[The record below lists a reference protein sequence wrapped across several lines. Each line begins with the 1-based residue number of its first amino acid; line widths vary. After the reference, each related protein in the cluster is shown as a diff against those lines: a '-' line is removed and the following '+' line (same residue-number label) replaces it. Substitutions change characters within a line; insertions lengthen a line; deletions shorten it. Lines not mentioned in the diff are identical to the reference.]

1 MPTSTSDKNIAKLV
15 DTVQNLQS
23 EVKTLKNR
31 INTLVDELHVTKSSI
46 TTFKKN
52 VAEDVTYLTERID
65 GGR

>member
-15 DTVQNLQS
+15 DTVLDLQS

-31 INTLVDELHVTKSSI
+31 INTLVDQLHVTNSNVS
-46 TTFKKN
+46 TFKKN

>member
-15 DTVQNLQS
+15 DTDQNLQS

>member
-15 DTVQNLQS
+15 DTVQDLQS

>member
-1 MPTSTSDKNIAKLV
+1 MPTSTSDKKIAKLV
-15 DTVQNLQS
+15 DTVLELQS

-31 INTLVDELHVTKSSI
+31 INTLVDQLHVTNSDVS
-46 TTFKKN
+46 TFKKN

>member
-15 DTVQNLQS
+15 DTVLELQS

-31 INTLVDELHVTKSSI
+31 INTLVDQLHVTNSNVS
-46 TTFKKN
+46 TFKKN

>member
-15 DTVQNLQS
+15 DTVQSLQS

-31 INTLVDELHVTKSSI
+31 INTLVDELHITKSSI

>member
-31 INTLVDELHVTKSSI
+31 INTLVDELHITKSSI

>member
-1 MPTSTSDKNIAKLV
+1 MTTSTSDKNIAKLV
-15 DTVQNLQS
+15 DTVLELQS

-31 INTLVDELHVTKSSI
+31 INTLVDQLHVTNSNVS
-46 TTFKKN
+46 TFKKN

>member
-1 MPTSTSDKNIAKLV
+1 MPTSTSDKKIAKLV
-15 DTVQNLQS
+15 DTVLELQS

-31 INTLVDELHVTKSSI
+31 INTLVDQLHVTNSNVS
-46 TTFKKN
+46 TFKKN